1 VHGDGDDVQELIHRL
16 SPDVLFLDF
25 DRTICSTKTGG
36 SPLQGKHSVDEGL
49 LSCILNAAP
58 GSCHIVTR
66 NQHTE
71 DIRKFLASKGI
82 PAGTVGIHSVKAVK
96 SKGPDGKMVTT
107 GGKVAVICH
116 TDLLPPGK
124 VGLFVDDDIA
134 ELVQPEIGDKEG
146 LYRVLFAR

>member
-1 VHGDGDDVQELIHRL
+1 M
-16 SPDVLFLDF
+16 
-25 DRTICSTKTGG
+25 
-36 SPLQGKHSVDEGL
+36 GKHSVDEGL
-49 LSCILNAAP
+49 LTCMLSAAP

-71 DIRKFLASKGI
+71 DIRTFLSSKGV
-82 PAGTVGIHSVKAVK
+82 PVGTGPGTPGVEIHSVKAVK
-96 SKGPDGKMVTT
+96 TKGPDGKTVTT

-134 ELVQPEIGDKEG
+134 ELVHPEIGSKEG
-146 LYRVLFAR
+146 LHRVLFAR